1 MGGQFDGLSGAYRIP
16 INIAP
21 GTRGMQPQLAI
32 RYTHGTSTGLLGVGF
47 ELEGL
52 SAIEFAPRTPYYD
65 GYRRELRYDGADA
78 LILDG
83 KRLVEA
89 GEGLWVL
96 ASDPYTEV
104 RRTDEGYRVR
114 HPNGMV
120 ADYGG
125 DAATFRTAFGKVYRY
140 ALRRLA
146 DADGNYIDYDYEHA
160 DGAPRLRAIL
170 YTGNQRYGLPPY
182 STVLF
187 GYEPLEQPPVRS
199 IAGESVVMR
208 HRITAISALC
218 EGAEAYTYRLAYDAG
233 DRLLR
238 VEHTEQGIVHRPTAI
253 RWCSQPNW
261 TKISTQRLAGAKPA
275 LDLDSDGLP
284 DLLSFDGEELLVGVS
299 RRARVYGCA
308 ICRSPSL
315 DDTVRALN
323 SVRVAVDAEGHPQL
337 MLFDITKTYWP
348 ALGEEKVLPPAQPEP
363 PIWDDPEP
371 PTPTPTPT
379 PTPDPYPREPI
390 EDDPEPSPTPEP
402 DPEPSPS
409 PILPAPRPTTI
420 RCTEVYRIGGEK
432 GIILEQIYPNG
443 SSISYE
449 HRGLSII
456 PWAEFKVKATSSTS
470 DLGLHHGADLDG
482 DGRPDAMALRGDT
495 LLMGNHRLLLGGA
508 DTLRRPVGAL
518 RPVSYGGRMAVAL
531 TVELSYTDTIYE
543 TRSIAPEQVLPPA
556 QPWPGDDP
564 EPPTPIPPPDPD
576 PYPREPI
583 DDDPAPA
590 PRIKRLMTRKRQR
603 TEVYG
608 LTAAGIARLRSYDA
622 VYEHLVDANGD
633 AYPEGY
639 TVAQLRQLLG
649 GRIPTRVLPVQMRGD
664 GRTELLLVDAKGQL
678 DVVGLNDAGRLSLLK
693 SFDFKVYNPQYVHV
707 GDFDGDGLSDM
718 LILHDKKWKMLPMY
732 NSNANSGSKVISSL
746 PLNPN
751 GLLVGDVDGDGR
763 ADIIYSEGKALNR
776 MVLLRAA
783 TGWLQEDLL
792 SEGIAGAPTALSDA
806 DADGVSDLIVAN
818 GSTVAA
824 LLMPQALFA
833 ARRVDVIDNGLQQ
846 TVRYSYGMHRQPNAA
861 APSGSALLPLRAPM
875 LMLQGAVLRC
885 AGSIEES
892 WSYSRSG
899 GLLATDGRGALGFV
913 QTGASEHISGLS
925 IVVEREL
932 LHGRLVERRRVER
945 RNDKPVRTTTAAHIR
960 LDGPTARAYA
970 LRPVQVD
977 VKDHI
982 TGVNT
987 STSIE
992 YHLPSGQA
1000 ERSTTAVEGW
1010 RSISRTSWEAAGDG
1024 LWRTASTSTTTEHEG
1039 RSFVRSASYTYA
1051 TDQPLRV
1058 LTYTAEGLT
1067 TRYSGHTPHGH
1078 PTRVEAGGRSHSYAY
1093 DAHGRFVVQHTAPD
1107 GLVSTYAHEA
1117 ATGMP
1122 LRATDPNGLVAVQ
1135 RREISDDGQ
1144 SVGII
1149 ITPPQGLRE
1158 AQRWLG
1164 WSNELGA
1171 LSCELNIAPS
1181 GARTETH
1188 RDAAGRT
1195 LLLRT
1200 YGAGGTAQDLRYAYD
1215 AQGRLIREN
1224 RPDGTHT
1231 AYAYD
1236 ALGRIVAETPSHGP
1250 AVRYD
1255 YSGLITTQTDGMGV
1269 TTAIADAMGNPLS
1282 VSGPTG
1288 TVHYAY
1294 GPHGQVER
1302 MDAGGAIT
1310 AHAYDALGRLI
1321 ATEAPGHGRRTY
1333 AYDALGQLVEET
1345 APDGRSTRYAY
1356 DLAGRLIARLGPDFM
1371 ETYTY
1376 GSRDGERGM
1385 LVRAERDGIAVDYA
1399 YTQEGGLPV
1408 VRTTA
1413 HIGGDAHTTAYRYG
1427 AGGQVVEEMH
1437 PGNISI
1443 LRSYDSWGH
1452 QTAIS
1457 HNGTTIWRGLEQ
1469 DALGRWTRYQHGNG
1483 LTTEVAYGPHS
1494 PQPASIAVRNG
1505 LGEALFHQQYTHNPL
1520 GQLTQRTDRVFG
1532 LQERFLYDAADRLVA
1547 AVSLL
1552 TPMDFEPLR
1561 QTNYDEPV
1569 LPIRPDPIY
1578 EEEGLSRREDAAAID
1593 DLDLSNCRICP
1604 QEHSQTTNYLSDGSI
1619 SAWKRTL
1626 DQQVLEQYGYGYTA
1640 PQKLGWM
1647 STSNQLRTGSPMA
1660 EMELHHS
1667 ADAHLLAVHRP
1678 SGSAVRY
1685 ALYAGGQRAM
1695 AEHIEHGQ
1703 VALVRHHVGDAEVDI
1718 DPRTDRRTY
1727 RLRVQAPTGV
1737 AAVIE
1742 SDGSAKGAAVS
1753 YVHTDFQGSW
1763 VLLTD
1768 AAGQAVAHQA
1778 FDAWGRPRNPYT
1790 WAPLPEGHGI
1800 TMPGQRGYTGHEH
1813 LPSLGLI
1820 HMNGRV
1826 YAPGL
1831 QRFLSPDPV
1840 LQAPANAQSHNRYA
1854 YCLNTPLRYT
1864 DPSGY
1869 IHAPAVPRWPE
1880 GYDPPD
1886 HVDDPW
1892 GGSSGWARA
1901 MTPGMTYGWWAGL
1914 PAAAYGP
1921 AYYAYFGSDGSRN
1934 APPSS
1939 HFDYV
1944 YGAGG
1949 ERGRVEWKY
1958 RWESKP
1964 GKIQADGGIEVI
1976 GYKEWY
1982 VEWVAV
1988 GNDANMG
1995 MEGGGAGRG
2004 AQIATS
2010 ALGTVNGMKREL
2022 FNYAA
2027 RIDPSID
2034 HLKYV
2039 KGVKAMGKVFNIAN
2053 AGMTAWTM
2061 YNDYNAGHYYKLGA
2075 RGIIWGVGM
2084 ASTAIPV
2091 VGWAIA
2097 GSIGLADAIWGDD
2110 FYNWIE
2116 TKFGNP

>member
-1 MGGQFDGLSGAYRIP
+1 M
-16 INIAP
+16 
-21 GTRGMQPQLAI
+21 
-32 RYTHGTSTGLLGVGF
+32 
-47 ELEGL
+47 
-52 SAIEFAPRTPYYD
+52 
-65 GYRRELRYDGADA
+65 
-78 LILDG
+78 
-83 KRLVEA
+83 
-89 GEGLWVL
+89 
-96 ASDPYTEV
+96 
-104 RRTDEGYRVR
+104 
-114 HPNGMV
+114 
-120 ADYGG
+120 
-125 DAATFRTAFGKVYRY
+125 
-140 ALRRLA
+140 
-146 DADGNYIDYDYEHA
+146 
-160 DGAPRLRAIL
+160 
-170 YTGNQRYGLPPY
+170 
-182 STVLF
+182 
-187 GYEPLEQPPVRS
+187 
-199 IAGESVVMR
+199 
-208 HRITAISALC
+208 
-218 EGAEAYTYRLAYDAG
+218 
-233 DRLLR
+233 
-238 VEHTEQGIVHRPTAI
+238 
-253 RWCSQPNW
+253 
-261 TKISTQRLAGAKPA
+261 
-275 LDLDSDGLP
+275 
-284 DLLSFDGEELLVGVS
+284 
-299 RRARVYGCA
+299 
-308 ICRSPSL
+308 
-315 DDTVRALN
+315 
-323 SVRVAVDAEGHPQL
+323 
-337 MLFDITKTYWP
+337 
-348 ALGEEKVLPPAQPEP
+348 
-363 PIWDDPEP
+363 
-371 PTPTPTPT
+371 
-379 PTPDPYPREPI
+379 
-390 EDDPEPSPTPEP
+390 
-402 DPEPSPS
+402 
-409 PILPAPRPTTI
+409 
-420 RCTEVYRIGGEK
+420 
-432 GIILEQIYPNG
+432 
-443 SSISYE
+443 
-449 HRGLSII
+449 
-456 PWAEFKVKATSSTS
+456 
-470 DLGLHHGADLDG
+470 
-482 DGRPDAMALRGDT
+482 
-495 LLMGNHRLLLGGA
+495 
-508 DTLRRPVGAL
+508 
-518 RPVSYGGRMAVAL
+518 
-531 TVELSYTDTIYE
+531 
-543 TRSIAPEQVLPPA
+543 
-556 QPWPGDDP
+556 
-564 EPPTPIPPPDPD
+564 
-576 PYPREPI
+576 
-583 DDDPAPA
+583 
-590 PRIKRLMTRKRQR
+590 
-603 TEVYG
+603 
-608 LTAAGIARLRSYDA
+608 
-622 VYEHLVDANGD
+622 
-633 AYPEGY
+633 
-639 TVAQLRQLLG
+639 RQLLG
-649 GRIPTRVLPVQMRGD
+649 GRISTRVLPVQMRGD

-693 SFDFKVYNPQYVHV
+693 SFDFKAYNPQYVHV

-732 NSNANSGSKVISSL
+732 NSNVNSDSKVISSL

-751 GLLVGDVDGDGR
+751 GLLVGDADGDGR

-783 TGWLQEDLL
+783 TGWLQEDRL
-792 SEGIAGAPTALSDA
+792 SEGIAGTPTALSDA
-806 DADGVSDLIVAN
+806 DADGVSDIIVAN

-824 LLMPQALFA
+824 LLLPQSLFA

-846 TVRYSYGMHRQPNAA
+846 TVRYSYGMHRQSNAA

-875 LMLQGAVLRC
+875 LMLQEAVLRC

-913 QTGASEHISGLS
+913 QAGASEAISGLS
-925 IVVEREL
+925 IAVEREL

-960 LDGPTARAYA
+960 LDGPTACAYA

-1010 RSISRTSWEAAGDG
+1010 RSISRTLWEAAGDG
-1024 LWRTASTSTTTEHEG
+1024 LWRTASTSTTTEHDG
-1039 RSFVRSASYTYA
+1039 RSFVRSTNYTYA

-1058 LTYTAEGLT
+1058 LTYTADGLT

-1078 PTRVEAGGRSHSYAY
+1078 PTRVEAGGRTHSYAY

-1107 GLVSTYAHEA
+1107 GLVTAYAHEA

-1122 LRATDPNGLVAVQ
+1122 LQAIDPNGRIISQ
-1135 RREISDDGQ
+1135 RRELSGDGQ

-1171 LSCELNIAPS
+1171 LTCELNIAPS

-1200 YGAGGTAQDLRYAYD
+1200 YGAGGTAQDLHYAYD

-1224 RPDGTHT
+1224 RPDGTYT

-1255 YSGLITTQTDGMGV
+1255 YSGLISTRTDGMGA

-1356 DLAGRLIARLGPDFM
+1356 DLAGRLLSRIGPDFT

-1376 GSRDGERGM
+1376 GSRMGERGR

-1427 AGGQVVEEMH
+1427 AGGQVVEEEH
-1437 PGNISI
+1437 PGGIS
-1443 LRSYDSWGH
+1443 LSRNYDSWGH

-1457 HNGTTIWRGLEQ
+1457 HNGTTIWQGLEQ

-1483 LTTEVAYGPHS
+1483 LTTEVAYGHHS
-1494 PQPASIAVRNG
+1494 PQPAGIAVRNG
-1505 LGEALFHQQYTHNPL
+1505 QGKALFHQQYVHNPL
-1520 GQLTQRTDRVFG
+1520 GQLTQRSDRVFG
-1532 LQERFLYDAADRLVA
+1532 LQERFLYDGADRLVA
-1547 AVSLL
+1547 SIGQL
-1552 TPMDFEPLR
+1552 TPMDIVPLR
-1561 QTNYDEPV
+1561 RPSEYEEPV

-1578 EEEGLSRREDAAAID
+1578 EEESLSRREDAAVVD
-1593 DLDLSNCRICP
+1593 DFDLSKCKICP

-1667 ADAHLLAVHRP
+1667 ADAHLLAAHRP

-1703 VALVRHHVGDAEVDI
+1703 VTLIRHHLGDAEVDI

-1727 RLRVQAPTGV
+1727 RLRVQTPTGV

-1778 FDAWGRPRNPYT
+1778 FDAWGRPRNPLN

-1800 TMPGQRGYTGHEH
+1800 CMPGQRGYTGHEH

-1820 HMNGRV
+1820 HMNGRA

-1840 LQAPANAQSHNRYA
+1840 LQALANAQSHNRYA
-1854 YCLNTPLRYT
+1854 YCLNNPLRYT

-1869 IHAPAVPRWPE
+1869 IHAPAVPYNNDR
-1880 GYDPPD
+1880 DMI
-1886 HVDDPW
+1886 DDPW
-1892 GGSSGWARA
+1892 WSDGWSRA
-1901 MTPGMTYGWWAGL
+1901 MTPGMTYGWLAGL
-1914 PAAAYGP
+1914 PASAYGP
-1921 AYYAYFGSDGSRN
+1921 AFFAYFSSDGSRN

-1939 HFDYV
+1939 HYDYV

-1949 ERGRVEWKY
+1949 ERGRVVLKY
-1958 RWESKP
+1958 WLETKP
-1964 GKIQADGGIEVI
+1964 GNIQPEDGAAEVI
-1976 GYKEWY
+1976 GKKNWY
-1982 VEWVAV
+1982 VEWIPAGAAGVENSTDGAYV
-1988 GNDANMG
+1988 LSQQHLNDANSV
-1995 MEGGGAGRG
+1995 A
-2004 AQIATS
+2004 
-2010 ALGTVNGMKREL
+2010 NGFTTL
-2022 FNYAA
+2022 WGNAA
-2027 RIDPSID
+2027 RLSEYAKLAKVINWFGTGVSVATNLIVILNGQAQPSN
-2034 HLKYV
+2034 YV
-2039 KGVKAMGKVFNIAN
+2039 
-2053 AGMTAWTM
+2053 
-2061 YNDYNAGHYYKLGA
+2061 DLGITI
-2075 RGIIWGVGM
+2075 GITVLTISVPLVG
-2084 ASTAIPV
+2084 IPV
-2091 VGWAIA
+2091 AATYGGFRIVF
-2097 GSIGLADAIWGDD
+2097 GSSFD
-2110 FYNWIE
+2110 NWINAPP
-2116 TKFGNP
+2116 KK